1 MVKHLL
7 LSICFLQFLG
17 CNTYANNQQNIQRP
31 IMTMQ
36 EAIEY
41 LQKEV
46 NIRKWTIFT
55 SYLKQIPLQL
65 TAYYCIARG
74 ARQTWQLLMK
84 EITFSEAHYFHSYI
98 LVLMGWKA
106 LENTFTQSREQ
117 ARNELERL
125 EAELNVY
132 SQLQPCR

>member
-1 MVKHLL
+1 MIKHLL

-41 LQKEV
+41 LQKEI
-46 NIRKWTIFT
+46 NIRKWTIFK
-55 SYLKQIPLQL
+55 SYLKQVPLQL
-65 TAYYCIARG
+65 TAYYCMGRG
-74 ARQTWQLLMK
+74 ARQTWQVLEGKIKWNEAPYLYSFLLVI
-84 EITFSEAHYFHSYI
+84 E
-98 LVLMGWKA
+98 GWQSLSNK
-106 LENTFTQSREQ
+106 FTQSREQ

-132 SQLQPCR
+132 SQLQSCH